1 MRHRF
6 LVAYDVSEAKRLRRT
21 FKVMRGFGDPVQYS
35 VFLCD
40 LSPTEEVLMKTA
52 LEEVIHHREDRVLV
66 VDLGPADGTAPDR
79 LAVLGRQDLPERMT
93 AVVV

>member
-6 LVAYDVSEAKRLRRT
+6 LVAYDVSDAKRLRRI
-21 FKVMRGFGDPVQYS
+21 FKLMRGFGDPVQYS

-40 LSPTEEVLMKTA
+40 LSATEQMLMKTA
-52 LEEVIHHREDRVLV
+52 LDEVIHHREDRVLV
-66 VDLGPADGTAPDR
+66 VDLGPADGTALDR
-79 LAVLGRQDLPERMT
+79 LAILGRQDLPERLT